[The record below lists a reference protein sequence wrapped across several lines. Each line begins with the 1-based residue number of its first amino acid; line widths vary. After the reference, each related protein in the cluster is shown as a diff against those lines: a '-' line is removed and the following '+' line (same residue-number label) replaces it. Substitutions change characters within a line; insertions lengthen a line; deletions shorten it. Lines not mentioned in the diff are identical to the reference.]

1 MPAHAGEEHPN
12 TEIQLM
18 FSGVWTRY
26 KSVILLSA
34 IAITLSGVPIAARAA
49 RQPVSPPDHPVAAS
63 LHWESSA
70 RMHRAAFAPSNHGT
84 LLIDGN
90 GVEFRGENKR
100 SQRWAVSEIQ
110 TAFIAPHRLVLK
122 TYLNRSLH
130 RPGERKYRFSLAQ
143 AVPPAVAAQL
153 AGAVARPSQN
163 ADPDPDAP
171 AIATIPVRHRAI
183 ASGTNGVLRIRQDGI
198 DYVTS
203 SKDDSRSWRWADLQ
217 TLSSPD
223 PYHLFVFG
231 YRDTYTFNL
240 KAPLSSKL
248 LDRASDE
255 IFAHSESVNGPAVT
269 TLHETEPGAAGG
281 RHE

>member
-1 MPAHAGEEHPN
+1 
-12 TEIQLM
+12 M

-34 IAITLSGVPIAARAA
+34 IATALSGIAMAAQAA
-49 RQPVSPPDHPVAAS
+49 RQPVSPPDHPVAAL

-70 RMHRAAFAPSNHGT
+70 HMHRAAFAPSNHGT
-84 LLIDGN
+84 LLIDGT

-100 SQRWAVSEIQ
+100 SQRWAFSEIQ
-110 TAFIAPHRLVLK
+110 AAFIAPHRLTLK

-130 RPGERKYRFSLAQ
+130 RPGERTYRFSLAQ
-143 AVPPAVAAQL
+143 AVPPAVAARL
-153 AGAVARPSQN
+153 AEAVTRPSQN

-171 AIATIPVRHRAI
+171 AIATSPARHRAL

-217 TLSSPD
+217 TLSNPD

-231 YRDTYTFNL
+231 YRDTYTFDL
-240 KAPLSSKL
+240 KAPLSGKL
-248 LDRASDE
+248 LDWASDE
-255 IFAHSESVNGPAVT
+255 IFAHSESANGPTVT
-269 TLHETEPGAAGG
+269 TTRETEAGVAG
-281 RHE
+281 DHHE

>member
-1 MPAHAGEEHPN
+1 
-12 TEIQLM
+12 M

-34 IAITLSGVPIAARAA
+34 IAIALSGIAMAAQAA
-49 RQPVSPPDHPVAAS
+49 RQPGSSLDHPVAAS
-63 LHWESSA
+63 LHWESPA
-70 RMHRAAFAPSNHGT
+70 RMHRALFAPSNHGT

-90 GVEFRGENKR
+90 GVEFRGENKH
-100 SQRWAVSEIQ
+100 SQRWAFSEIQ
-110 TAFIAPHRLVLK
+110 AAFIAPHRLTLK

-130 RPGERKYRFSLAQ
+130 RPGERTYRFSLAQ
-143 AVPPAVAAQL
+143 AVPPAVAARL
-153 AGAVARPSQN
+153 AEAVARPSQN

-171 AIATIPVRHRAI
+171 AIATIPVRHRSL

-203 SKDDSRSWRWADLQ
+203 SKDDSRSWRWTDLQ
-217 TLSSPD
+217 TVSKPD

-231 YRDTYTFNL
+231 FRDTYTFDL
-240 KAPLSSKL
+240 KAPLSGKL
-248 LDRASDE
+248 LDWASDE
-255 IFAHSESVNGPAVT
+255 IFAHSQSVNGPAVT
-269 TLHETEPGAAGG
+269 TFRETEPGAAGG

>member
-1 MPAHAGEEHPN
+1 MPAQAGEEHPN
-12 TEIQLM
+12 TEILLM

-26 KSVILLSA
+26 KSVILLLA
-34 IAITLSGVPIAARAA
+34 IAITLSGIPMAAQAA
-49 RQPVSPPDHPVAAS
+49 RQPASPPDHPVAAS
-63 LHWESSA
+63 LHWESPA
-70 RMHRAAFAPSNHGT
+70 RMHCAAFAPSTHGT

-100 SQRWAVSEIQ
+100 SQRWAFNEIR
-110 TAFIAPHRLVLK
+110 TVFIAPHRLTLK

-130 RPGERKYRFSLAQ
+130 RPGERTYRFSLAQ
-143 AVPPAVAAQL
+143 AIPPAVAARF

-171 AIATIPVRHRAI
+171 AIATIPARHRAI
-183 ASGTNGVLRIRQDGI
+183 ASGTNGVLRIWQDGI

-203 SKDDSRSWRWADLQ
+203 SKDDSRSWRWTDLQ
-217 TLSSPD
+217 TVSKPD

-231 YRDTYTFNL
+231 YRDTYTFDL
-240 KAPLSSKL
+240 KAPLSGKL
-248 LDRASDE
+248 LDWASDE
-255 IFAHSESVNGPAVT
+255 IFAHSESPNGPTVT
-269 TLHETEPGAAGG
+269 TTRETEPGAAGG